1 MSEKENTRTLDSIPV
16 LASLPAAARRALE
29 KTVRWREYAAQE
41 LIIDRAS
48 DTNDVYFIV
57 SGRVRVVN
65 FSYAGREV
73 SYDEIGAGTVFGELA
88 AIDGAPRSATVVAL
102 GKTTTAALPPKEFVR
117 LIKENPDFALSI
129 MKRLVEIV
137 RGSTARIMDLSTL
150 GAPGRIYA
158 ELLRMAVVSETD
170 ASARIEPVPVHA
182 DIASRVG
189 STRESVTR
197 AISELTRRGLI
208 EREGDALVIADVEQL
223 HDLIEGV

>member
-41 LIIDRAS
+41 QIIDRDS

-88 AIDGAPRSATVVAL
+88 AIDGAPRSASVVAL
-102 GKTTTAALPPKEFVR
+102 EKTTTAALPPKEFER

-137 RGSTARIMDLSTL
+137 RGSTSRIMDLSTL

-158 ELLRMAVVSETD
+158 ELLRMAVASETD
-170 ASARIEPVPVHA
+170 ESARIEPVPVHA

-223 HDLIEGV
+223 RDLIEGV